1 MRSTQAGGVSTLKKT
16 VVTLSI
22 AAVVGLSTIFAGV
35 PANNVLASDK
45 LTELNQRSEELQ
57 GKKSEVKNELNQTTE
72 QINEIEEEQN
82 RVTNELK
89 RLETQINDTNTKITE
104 KNQQIEDKNVEIEG
118 LKNEIVEIEKRIEI
132 RNELLKDRA
141 RAYQEGGGINYT
153 DVLVGANSFGDL
165 INRID
170 AVATIVEAD
179 QTIIEEHN
187 ADKQKLEEKRT
198 LVEQELKSLQS
209 MQQELESLKAT
220 LDGQKEEQNN
230 LFAMLEQQ
238 RLEAVDVQYTLEEQQ
253 KVIEGQDAA
262 IKKAIELEQQRQAE
276 LKRQQE
282 EELKR
287 QEAAKQ
293 QQAPA
298 TTSES
303 NTSSNKPA
311 VSVSSSN
318 FIRPTQGVVTSGFG
332 YRIHPVYGTKK
343 MHHGVDMAKAGT
355 VPVVASASGVVSYSG
370 QMSGYGNVIIIT
382 HSINGKTYETLYAHL
397 RNLGVGSMQT
407 VSQGQTIGY
416 MGNTGIGT
424 GQHLHFEVHN
434 GRWNG
439 AKSNAIN
446 PRSVVPI

>member
-1 MRSTQAGGVSTLKKT
+1 M
-16 VVTLSI
+16 
-22 AAVVGLSTIFAGV
+22 
-35 PANNVLASDK
+35 
-45 LTELNQRSEELQ
+45 
-57 GKKSEVKNELNQTTE
+57 
-72 QINEIEEEQN
+72 
-82 RVTNELK
+82 
-89 RLETQINDTNTKITE
+89 
-104 KNQQIEDKNVEIEG
+104 
-118 LKNEIVEIEKRIEI
+118 
-132 RNELLKDRA
+132 
-141 RAYQEGGGINYT
+141 
-153 DVLVGANSFGDL
+153 
-165 INRID
+165 
-170 AVATIVEAD
+170 
-179 QTIIEEHN
+179 
-187 ADKQKLEEKRT
+187 EEKQS
-198 LVEQELKSLQS
+198 LVEQELNSLNA

-230 LFAMLEQQ
+230 MMAMLEQQ
-238 RLEAVDVQYTLEEQQ
+238 RLEAEDVHYTLEEQQ

-262 IKKAIELEQQRQAE
+262 IQKAIDLEKQRQAE

-287 QEAAKQ
+287 QAAENKKQQQNQKAAANQKQ

-298 TTSES
+298 TTSKS
-303 NTSSNKPA
+303 NTSDNKPA
-311 VSVSSSN
+311 VAVSSSN
-318 FIRPTQGVVTSGFG
+318 FIRPTQGAVTSGFG

-439 AKSNAIN
+439 SKSNAIN

>member
-1 MRSTQAGGVSTLKKT
+1 MKNFK
-16 VVTLSI
+16 
-22 AAVVGLSTIFAGV
+22 
-35 PANNVLASDK
+35 
-45 LTELNQRSEELQ
+45 
-57 GKKSEVKNELNQTTE
+57 GKKSEVENQLNQTNE

-82 RVTNELK
+82 QVTNELK

-104 KNQQIEDKNVEIEG
+104 KNQQIEEKNVEIEG

-141 RAYQEGGGINYT
+141 RAYQEGGGINYI

-165 INRID
+165 IDRID

-230 LFAMLEQQ
+230 LMAMLEQQ
-238 RLEAVDVQYTLEEQQ
+238 RAEAVDVQYTLEEEQ

-262 IKKAIELEQQRQAE
+262 IQKAIELEQQRQAE

-282 EELKR
+282 ELEKQAELKR
-287 QEAAKQ
+287 QQEEEAAKQ
-293 QQAPA
+293 KQQVA
-298 TTSES
+298 TAKQQHTSSSTSTSTSTS
-303 NTSSNKPA
+303 NNSTSTSTSSNNKVAASTAP
-311 VSVSSSN
+311 VSSSN

-332 YRIHPVYGTKK
+332 YRIHPVHGGKK
-343 MHHGVDMAKAGT
+343 LHHGVDIAKAGT

-446 PRSVVPI
+446 PGSVVPI